1 MAVVRAYSWIMWT
14 RIHRRLG
21 ARPSGQVRRAQPLQ
35 AAIGQ
40 RLRDQGGVGR
50 FQVKSMVSF
59 SLHAKKRLVPPG

>member
-35 AAIGQ
+35 AAVGQ

-50 FQVKSMVSF
+50 F
-59 SLHAKKRLVPPG
+59 R